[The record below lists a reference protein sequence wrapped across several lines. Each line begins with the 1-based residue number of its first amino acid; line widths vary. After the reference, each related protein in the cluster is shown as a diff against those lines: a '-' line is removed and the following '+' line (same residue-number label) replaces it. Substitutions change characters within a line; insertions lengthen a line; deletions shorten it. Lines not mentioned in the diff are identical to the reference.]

1 MKGLF
6 EIFVVILLFAF
17 ITCKYNE
24 IEYRQKIVSKY
35 DKSFTSVS
43 IKFIRGEG
51 IQAEYQ
57 KGVAKYEID
66 PDTLTLVEKTG
77 NDGLKSFKFTTEEL
91 GLLSL
96 KELFKNFDKIVF
108 PKETKF
114 TSALYPDFP
123 IWHIIV
129 DGKDYESN
137 VDTDFYEKF
146 DGLVNVKK
154 LVEYVETQYNN

>member
-1 MKGLF
+1 M
-6 EIFVVILLFAF
+6 
-17 ITCKYNE
+17 
-24 IEYRQKIVSKY
+24 
-35 DKSFTSVS
+35 
-43 IKFIRGEG
+43 
-51 IQAEYQ
+51 
-57 KGVAKYEID
+57 
-66 PDTLTLVEKTG
+66 
-77 NDGLKSFKFTTEEL
+77 KSFKFTTEEL